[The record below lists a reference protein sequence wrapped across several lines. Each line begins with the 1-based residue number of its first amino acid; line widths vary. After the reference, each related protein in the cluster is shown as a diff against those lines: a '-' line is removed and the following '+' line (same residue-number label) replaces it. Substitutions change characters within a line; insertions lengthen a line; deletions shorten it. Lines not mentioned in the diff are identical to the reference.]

1 MCHTVLKAET
11 EQKKLHQIPAFK
23 ECALQRGK
31 STDNRQVKSK
41 YLSGTINQ
49 MCNKEKIKQDNG
61 MERDGKGANFIQG
74 HQEKVLLRRHLGGIL
89 SAMWEQYIQVSGGG
103 VLWAAGIT

>member
-1 MCHTVLKAET
+1 MWKIIAQSTIKIFIKLLLMCYTVLKAEI
-11 EQKKLHQIPAFK
+11 EQEKLHQIPAFK
-23 ECALQRGK
+23 ECALQREK

-49 MCNKEKIKQDNG
+49 MLNKEKIKQNNR

-74 HQEKVLLRRHLGGIL
+74 HWRK
-89 SAMWEQYIQVSGGG
+89 SF
-103 VLWAAGIT
+103 